1 MTGSKESRE
10 RTEDDLR
17 AALKTLEQQAPTVD
31 WALRVA
37 HDPAARKRLRLAPS
51 AGWPGWSR
59 LAAAALAAVAV
70 TGVAL
75 AVATHHSGSR
85 TTGIAPAPA
94 RLAAWTVQRVPGGTI
109 RVTIRELRDAAGLQ
123 AQLRADR
130 VPANVMFLRHSFTPT
145 TSASAIPRA
154 CRAPHMSDKA
164 NATLQEKIM
173 PFPGPFA
180 VGPNSV
186 VLVIHPSAIPAGIGL
201 FIKAFAASPGTTGSG
216 FALQTDLVQAS
227 PLCTGS

>member
-1 MTGSKESRE
+1 VTGSKESRI

-17 AALKTLEQQAPTVD
+17 TALKTLEQHAPTVD
-31 WALRVA
+31 WALRVV
-37 HDPAARKRLRLAPS
+37 HDPAARTRFRLAPS
-51 AGWPGWSR
+51 ARRPGWSR
-59 LAAAALAAVAV
+59 LAAATVAAVAV
-70 TGVAL
+70 AGVAL

-85 TTGIAPAPA
+85 TSGIAPA
-94 RLAAWTVQRVPGGTI
+94 RLVAWTVQRVPGGTI

-123 AQLRADR
+123 ARLRVDG
-130 VPANVMFLRHSFTPT
+130 VPANVMFLQHSFMPT
-145 TSASAIPRA
+145 TSASAIPRS

-186 VLVIHPSAIPAGIGL
+186 VLVIRPSAIPAGIGL
-201 FIKAFAASPGTTGSG
+201 FIEASAASQGTTGSG
-216 FALQTDLVQAS
+216 FELQTDLVQAS